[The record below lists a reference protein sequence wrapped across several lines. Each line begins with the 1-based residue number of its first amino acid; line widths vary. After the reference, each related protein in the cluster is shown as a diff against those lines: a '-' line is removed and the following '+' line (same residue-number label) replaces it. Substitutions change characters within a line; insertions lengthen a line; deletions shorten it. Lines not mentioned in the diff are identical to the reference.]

1 MVTSPFWIKKEPR
14 KHRYVYILVNGKER
28 KQLLKNLKYPSLPY
42 PKANEEFIEEIHKL
56 EPIN

>member
-14 KHRYVYILVNGKER
+14 KHRYVYLLQDR
-28 KQLLKNLKYPSLPY
+28 KKLLKSLKYPQLPY
-42 PKANEEFIEEIHKL
+42 PKISEEFVEEIHKL